1 MIYTLQYN
9 KMVDNEKPIARN
21 RVLPRNLYRIK
32 SYTYADGTHEN
43 LTGIHSA
50 LVFVFGRDADTL
62 YCLKI
67 NEVNPIKF
75 FEWLKR
81 ILSHKHF
88 NWDSVDELREAIIYS
103 DRAGKGIWKRHIQSK
118 SPYILPASVY
128 RTYKINSITAINEI
142 YLKTDVLKNHLPK

>member
-9 KMVDNEKPIARN
+9 KMVESERPIAKT

-32 SYTYADGTHEN
+32 SYTYVDGHHEN

-67 NEVNPIKF
+67 NEVRPVKF
-75 FEWLKR
+75 FEWLGR
-81 ILSHKHF
+81 ILAHKHF
-88 NWDSVDELREAIIYS
+88 DWDNIEELREAIIVS
-103 DRAGKGIWKRHIQSK
+103 DRAGKGIWKRHIYGK
-118 SPYILPASVY
+118 SPYILPASIY
-128 RTYKINSITAINEI
+128 RTYKINSISLINEV
-142 YLKTDVLKNHLPK
+142 YFKTKILEENLPR